1 MSKKAVDFYKRA
13 NEFCF
18 VANSANFE
26 RNHNPSYLVEFK
38 KTFAYFCILCRQ
50 TPYQFTTTYDAYLI
64 WRLLFGRM
72 LMGTSNSC

>member
-38 KTFAYFCILCRQ
+38 REKT
-50 TPYQFTTTYDAYLI
+50 
-64 WRLLFGRM
+64 
-72 LMGTSNSC
+72 TSHQ